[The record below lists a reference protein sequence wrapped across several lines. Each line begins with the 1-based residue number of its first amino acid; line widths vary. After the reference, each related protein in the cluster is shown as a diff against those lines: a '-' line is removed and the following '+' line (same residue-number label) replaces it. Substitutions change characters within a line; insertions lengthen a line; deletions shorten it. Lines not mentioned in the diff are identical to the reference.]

1 MSEANGA
8 GERLGSGLAN
18 GSANGSANGVGAGGS
33 VARVRAA
40 LLAAGHA
47 DTISEFPAGTRTAAD
62 AAAAVGCTV
71 AQIAKSIVFRADGRA
86 AVVITSGA
94 NRVDAAKASA
104 ALGVKLARADADW
117 VRATTG
123 FAIGGV
129 APIGHVTPPLVLLD
143 EDLLSLDPIWAAAGT
158 PSYVFRTT
166 AEALRRMTGAPV
178 ADVKVAEVKLA
189 EVKLGAG

>member
-1 MSEANGA
+1 MSE
-8 GERLGSGLAN
+8 LL
-18 GSANGSANGVGAGGS
+18 GS

-40 LLAAGHA
+40 LLGAGHP
-47 DTISEFPAGTRTAAD
+47 DTITEFPASTRTAAD

-86 AVVITSGA
+86 AVIITSGA
-94 NRVDAAKASA
+94 NRVDPARASA

-129 APIGHVTPPLVLLD
+129 APVGHITPPLLLLD
-143 EDLLSLDPIWAAAGT
+143 EDLLLLDPIWAAAGSPSNVFQTT
-158 PSYVFRTT
+158 P
-166 AEALRRMTGAPV
+166 ADLRRITGAPV
-178 ADVKVAEVKLA
+178 AAVKQV
-189 EVKLGAG
+189 